1 MDEVKI
7 LLVDDHQVIREGLR
21 SYLEN
26 NQTFTIVAEAAH
38 GKEALEKL
46 QDEIVDLVI
55 IDINMDVMDGIECT
69 REISKNYPD
78 VKILAFTMVN
88 EGQHIKEM
96 MNAGASGYLL
106 KSSPHSEIV
115 EAIDTIMGGGTHYS
129 QEVTS
134 TVMNNLLSKKVQNSS
149 KSITDIPLTT
159 REKEVLQLIS
169 QEYSNQE
176 IADTLFISTR
186 TVEAHKRNLLEKT
199 GCKNVAGLILYAINK
214 RIIEL

>member
-69 REISKNYPD
+69 REISKTYPG

-115 EAIDTIMGGGTHYS
+115 EAIGTIMGGGTHYS